1 MSTTRPKNSFAE
13 IVSQAQV
20 MSTGLKNQSE
30 VVAKRGIDTD
40 FITQLEKEREAAI
53 ALNDEQER
61 LKAELKAK
69 IEALD
74 AKVKSISALLSEAK
88 KVVKLAIPQAGWKE
102 FGVQDKR

>member
-20 MSTGLKNQSE
+20 MSTGLKNQSAE
-30 VVAKRGIDTD
+30 VAKRGIDAD
-40 FITQLEKEREAAI
+40 FIAKLEEARVAAI

-69 IEALD
+69 TEALD

-88 KVVKLAIPQAGWKE
+88 KVVKLAIPQTGWKE

>member
-1 MSTTRPKNSFAE
+1 
-13 IVSQAQV
+13 

-30 VVAKRGIDTD
+30 AVAKRGIDTD

-69 IEALD
+69 TEALD
-74 AKVKSISALLSEAK
+74 AKVKSISVLLSEAK

-102 FGVQDKR
+102 FGIQDKR